1 MEKFKSFK
9 WNNAIFSII
18 CLVLGLVL
26 VIWPEETLS
35 TGSKI
40 IASIILIGSLGS
52 MGYYIFNK
60 NKTDA
65 DILYL
70 LISIVAIGISISIF
84 VNPTWII
91 ASFNIL
97 VGIALVITG
106 ISNITKVF
114 TIKATDG
121 IWWAFGII
129 PLITLILGFVI
140 MANPMG
146 IANFIT
152 RLEGISLII
161 DAIST
166 WSVIYRINKYIS

>member
-1 MEKFKSFK
+1 MEKLKSFK
-9 WNNAIFSII
+9 WNNMIFSII
-18 CLVLGLVL
+18 CLVLGIIL
-26 VIWPEETLS
+26 VIWPTETLS

-40 IASIILIGSLGS
+40 IASVLLVGAVGSI
-52 MGYYIFNK
+52 GYYFFNK
-60 NKTDA
+60 NKQDT
-65 DILYL
+65 DILYV
-70 LISIVAIGISISIF
+70 LISIVAIGIGISIF

-106 ISNITKVF
+106 ISNTTKVF
-114 TIKATDG
+114 TIRAEDK

-129 PLITLILGFVI
+129 PVITLILGFLI
-140 MANPMG
+140 MANPIG
-146 IANFIT
+146 LANFIT

-166 WSVIYRINKYIS
+166 FIVIYRLNKYTV